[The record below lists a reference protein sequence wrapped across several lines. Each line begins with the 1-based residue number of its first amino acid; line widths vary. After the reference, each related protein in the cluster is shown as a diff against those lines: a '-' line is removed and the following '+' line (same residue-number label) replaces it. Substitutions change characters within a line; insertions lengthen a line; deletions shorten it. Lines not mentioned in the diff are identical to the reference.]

1 MKTYKVKRYRKKGG
15 RKYSSYSSKKK
26 SSSNSRKKSVKKKSS
41 KKKSNSSRAQTKSQ
55 IISNSYDPKQNF
67 VIMLHV
73 NWCGHCLDAL
83 PHFKTVQK
91 KLKNR
96 INMYD
101 YDCANKNNEMLKRSV
116 SGGYPD
122 IFFVKNGMPMR
133 YQQSRQANELQN
145 NILKFFKF

>member
-1 MKTYKVKRYRKKGG
+1 MKTYKVKRHRKKGG
-15 RKYSSYSSKKK
+15 RKQR
-26 SSSNSRKKSVKKKSS
+26 SSSSRKAPSRKKSSRKKSS
-41 KKKSNSSRAQTKSQ
+41 KKNSSSSRAQTKSQ